1 MLTPSDIEPLIEVF
15 RQFPE
20 IRAVYVFGSA
30 ATGKRRPDSDL
41 DLAVLAGDESFQR
54 RKLDVLTELTRQGF
68 DNIDLVFLNTADTVT
83 QYEAVRLNKLI
94 YSTADFDRGSYY
106 SKIVRLYLDFL
117 PYLEVQRKAYKQ
129 RLLNSASMRSRSE
142 HGNEV

>member
-1 MLTPSDIEPLIEVF
+1 MQPMLTPSEIDHLIEVF

-41 DLAVLAGDESFQR
+41 DLAILAEDESFQR

-94 YSTADFDRGSYY
+94 YSTADFDRGYYY

-117 PYLEVQRKAYKQ
+117 PYLDVQRKAYKQ
-129 RLLNSASMRSRSE
+129 RLL
-142 HGNEV
+142 GGQT

>member
-1 MLTPSDIEPLIEVF
+1 MTVSSSDIESLIEVF

-41 DLAVLAGDESFQR
+41 DLALLAGDDSFQR

-129 RLLNSASMRSRSE
+129 RLL
-142 HGNEV
+142 GGQT

>member
-1 MLTPSDIEPLIEVF
+1 MQPIMLTPSEIDRLIEVF

-41 DLAVLAGDESFQR
+41 DLALLAGDETFR
-54 RKLDVLTELTRQGF
+54 TRKLDVLMELTRQGF
-68 DNIDLVFLNTADTVT
+68 DTIDLVFLNTADTVT

-94 YSTADFDRGSYY
+94 YSTADFDRGYYY

-117 PYLEVQRKAYKQ
+117 PYLDVQRKAYKQ
-129 RLLNSASMRSRSE
+129 RLL
-142 HGNEV
+142 GGQT

>member
-1 MLTPSDIEPLIEVF
+1 MTFSSSDIESLIEVF

-68 DNIDLVFLNTADTVT
+68 DTIDLVFLNTADTVT

-94 YSTADFDRGSYY
+94 YSTANFDRGSYY

-129 RLLNSASMRSRSE
+129 RLL
-142 HGNEV
+142 GGQT

>member
-1 MLTPSDIEPLIEVF
+1 MPLTPSEIESLTQVF

-41 DLAVLAGDESFQR
+41 DLAVLAGDDSFQR

-117 PYLEVQRKAYKQ
+117 PYLEVQRKAYKE
-129 RLLNSASMRSRSE
+129 RLL
-142 HGNEV
+142 GGQT

>member
-1 MLTPSDIEPLIEVF
+1 MPLPPYEIELLTEAF

-30 ATGKRRPDSDL
+30 ATGTRRSDSDL
-41 DLAVLAGDESFQR
+41 DLAVLASDESFQTH
-54 RKLDVLTELTRQGF
+54 KLDVLAALTRQGF

-94 YSTADFDRGSYY
+94 YSTADFDRGYYY
-106 SKIVRLYLDFL
+106 SKIVREYLDLL
-117 PYLEVQRKAYKQ
+117 PYLDVQRKAYKE
-129 RLLNSASMRSRSE
+129 RLL
-142 HGNEV
+142 GGQT

>member
-1 MLTPSDIEPLIEVF
+1 MTLSSSDIESLTEVF

-30 ATGKRRPDSDL
+30 ATGKPRPESDL

-94 YSTADFDRGSYY
+94 YGTADFDRGYYY

-129 RLLNSASMRSRSE
+129 RLL
-142 HGNEV
+142 GGQT

>member
-1 MLTPSDIEPLIEVF
+1 MTLSSSDIESLTEVF

-41 DLAVLAGDESFQR
+41 DLAILAGVGSFQR

-68 DNIDLVFLNTADTVT
+68 DTIDLVFLNTADTVT

-94 YSTADFDRGSYY
+94 YGTADFDRGYYY

-129 RLLNSASMRSRSE
+129 RLL
-142 HGNEV
+142 GGQT